1 MTPVSIPERSPRNK
15 RTDVKDVETCNLQK
29 VWDDINLYSIY
40 NSNYQRRFFI
50 NTMECD
56 HRTWETGGEVT
67 SKKENFE
74 LFHIFG
80 QTSSFLKKV
89 WVS

>member
-1 MTPVSIPERSPRNK
+1 MSLPSPQPPSNK
-15 RTDVKDVETCNLQK
+15 GCNSQLK
-29 VWDDINLYSIY
+29 
-40 NSNYQRRFFI
+40 
-50 NTMECD
+50 
-56 HRTWETGGEVT
+56 GGEVT